1 MKHECANW
9 MYDAP
14 LMRNHLIL
22 KFVVTP
28 FFVLVLCLGFAPPV
42 LAQGGKAEPLRVQF
56 PRGKNSATLKG
67 TIRGDQQFEY
77 AVEARAGQWMMI
89 EVTSAPLDSAIFLVT
104 DPDGKDQSYHYYW
117 SGTLE
122 QTGKYVVFVTKP
134 AGFGVARFSLTITIE
149 NAPSNRASV
158 PPAAL
163 SAAMR
168 KLIRAM
174 RTRNTSLFLSLF
186 SRSRPFFH
194 LNPMNVGSKK
204 YFRNPISYARLTRD
218 LKNKG
223 ELYWLLI
230 ERADNGDFDA
240 FVDNFPDNKM
250 WTSFRGNKFVPRG
263 EHFTSHTYVRWR
275 REGDRWVIAE
285 ISYATA

>member
-1 MKHECANW
+1 MKQDSANW
-9 MYDAP
+9 LYDAS

-22 KFVVTP
+22 KFLLTP
-28 FFVLVLCLGFAPPV
+28 FFVLVLCLGFARPT

-77 AVEARAGQWMMI
+77 AVEARAGQWMLI
-89 EVTSAPLDSAIFLVT
+89 EATSAPHDSAIFLVK
-104 DPDGKDQSYHYYW
+104 DPDGKDESYHYYW
-117 SGTLE
+117 SGTLKR
-122 QTGKYVVFVTKP
+122 TGEYVVFVTKP
-134 AGFGVARFSLTITIE
+134 GDFRVARFSLTITID
-149 NAPSNRASV
+149 NAPINRASA

-204 YFRNPISYARLTRD
+204 YFRNSISYARLTRD
-218 LKNKG
+218 VKKKG

-240 FVDNFPDNKM
+240 FVDNFPDDKM
-250 WTSFRGNKFVPRG
+250 WTSVTGNKFVPRG
-263 EHFTSHTYVRWR
+263 EGLTSHTFVRWR
-275 REGDRWVIAE
+275 REGARWVIDE